1 MKAEPRMKQIIQNYR
16 NGDLKLTELP
26 IPACGLGNV
35 LVRNQSS
42 LISIGTESS
51 IIQLAQKSLLGKARA
66 RPDLVR
72 RFLQKV
78 ETEGLIKTYKE
89 AMRRLDTPTPLGY
102 SSAGMVVEVG
112 KQVNGFSSGDRV
124 ACIGAGYASHAQYIS
139 VPENLCCLVPDGLS
153 LGHASFGMLGV
164 IALHGVRSAK
174 VTPGEFMVVIGLG
187 LLGLLTV
194 QMLAAF
200 GNRVIGMDIDPGKV
214 DLARRLG
221 VQNAVTSEEEL
232 KQCVDQATE
241 GHGADAIIITA
252 ATKSD
257 APVNTAVDL
266 ARFAG
271 RIVVVGVADIHPLRN
286 EMWHKEVEIIVSRA
300 GGPGSLDPVYE
311 NKGVDYPLGHVR
323 WTENRNLQEFL
334 RLCTEGLVKVE
345 PLISH
350 SIELEQAE
358 KTYRNMLANKGG
370 PYVGVV
376 INYPE
381 PEPEPEP
388 EPDFGQA
395 EELRLGRSLTL
406 EGGSRRAKAPSGGA
420 VGVGVIG
427 AGLFGRSLLLPTL
440 KRVAGSSLK
449 AIATQSGSNAQHMAK
464 TYGFQSCTT
473 DYRQLLS
480 DPEIGTV
487 IILTPHSTHA
497 SMVVDA
503 LRAGKHVFV
512 EKPLCL
518 DQEELEKIRQA
529 YVAVSVD
536 KSLNL
541 MVGYNRRFS
550 PHSKLLARELSGRQG
565 PMVIHCRVNA
575 GFVPGDHWVHSPEE
589 GGSRV
594 IGEMCHFVDLLQFF
608 AGCDPVRI
616 YAERFS
622 GNNKSALNSDNV
634 TVTLK
639 FADGSVGSIVY
650 SASGDR
656 SFSRERVEIFCEG
669 KALVLEDFRRVIRH
683 VQGKKKVTKTSGQQ
697 MGYREEL
704 ENFLRASVGKAQPLL
719 TVQECITSTLATF
732 AINKALET
740 GQPVSL

>member
-1 MKAEPRMKQIIQNYR
+1 MKQIIQNYR
-16 NGDLKLTELP
+16 NGDLKIREVPTP
-26 IPACGLGNV
+26 GCGPGSV
-35 LVRNQSS
+35 LVRNDFS
-42 LISIGTESS
+42 LISLGTESS

-72 RFLQKV
+72 RFFQKV
-78 ETEGLIKTYKE
+78 ESEGLVKTYKE
-89 AMRRLDTPTPLGY
+89 AMRRLDTPVPLGY
-102 SSAGMVVEVG
+102 SSAGVVVEAG
-112 KQVNGFSSGDRV
+112 ARVNRFSPGDRV
-124 ACIGAGYASHAQYIS
+124 ACIGAGYASHAQYVS
-139 VPENLCCLVPDGLS
+139 VPENLCCLVPEGLP
-153 LGHASFGMLGV
+153 LEEASFGMLGV
-164 IALHGVRSAK
+164 IALHGIRCAK
-174 VTPGEFMVVIGLG
+174 VNPGECVVVTGLG

-194 QMLAAF
+194 QMLKAF

-214 DLARRLG
+214 AMACQMG
-221 VQNAVTSEEEL
+221 AEQAVSSDEEL
-232 KQCVDQATE
+232 RNYVNHASD

-257 APVNTAVDL
+257 GPVNTAVDL

-311 NKGVDYPLGHVR
+311 NKGIDYPMGYVR

-334 RLCTEGLVKVE
+334 RLCAGGEVRVG

-350 SIELEQAE
+350 RIELEQAE
-358 KTYRNMLANKGG
+358 NTYADMMAGRGG

-381 PEPEPEP
+381 AADDEAREIRQ
-388 EPDFGQA
+388 GRVLSLGGKAAAAQA
-395 EELRLGRSLTL
+395 
-406 EGGSRRAKAPSGGA
+406 AGGA

-427 AGLFGRSLLLPTL
+427 AGLFGRSLLLPAL
-440 KRVAGSSLK
+440 EEVAKGSLK
-449 AIATQSGSNAQHMAK
+449 TIATQTGSNAEHMAK
-464 TYGFQSCTT
+464 AHGFARCTT
-473 DYRQLLS
+473 DYRQLLE
-480 DPEIGTV
+480 DPEIGAV
-487 IILTPHSTHA
+487 LILTPHSTHA
-497 SMVVDA
+497 RMVEDA

-518 DQEELEKIRQA
+518 DRAELEGIKTA
-529 YVAVSVD
+529 YAEACATRP
-536 KSLNL
+536 LYL

-550 PHSKLLARELSGRQG
+550 PHAAGLAQELADRKD
-565 PMVIHCRVNA
+565 PMVVNCRVNA
-575 GFVPGDHWVHSPEE
+575 GFVPKEHWVHSSEE

-608 AGCDPVRI
+608 TGSDPVRV

-622 GNNKSALNSDNV
+622 GNDQRALNSDNV
-634 TVTLK
+634 TITLK
-639 FADGSVGSIVY
+639 FGDGSVGSIVY

-656 SFSRERVEIFCEG
+656 SSSRERVEIFCEG
-669 KALVLEDFRRVIRH
+669 KSLVLEDFRRNIRH
-683 VQGKKKVTKTSGQQ
+683 VQGKKKTTKTSGQQ

-704 ENFLRASVGKAQPLL
+704 QNFLEASAGKVQPQL
-719 TVQECITSTLATF
+719 TVGECFTSTTATF
-732 AINKALET
+732 AINQALET
-740 GQPVSL
+740 GMPVDL